1 MSLYSTRCGCRSGAA
16 RLLELAACGDFD
28 LSQGPVLRTSGCK
41 VGESLAGGRVDVM
54 RTCAFNGFHHLHALN
69 NLAQRHNMLRGRM
82 WQQALVPGRTR
93 RGGRRA
99 TESELW

>member
-1 MSLYSTRCGCRSGAA
+1 
-16 RLLELAACGDFD
+16 
-28 LSQGPVLRTSGCK
+28 
-41 VGESLAGGRVDVM
+41 M

-69 NLAQRHNMLRGRM
+69 NLAQLHNMLRGRM
-82 WQQALVPGRTR
+82 WQLALAPGRTR